1 MAIDLTALGNAVKR
15 HGRVARVVTAEVAGS
30 SPREVGAAMLVWP
43 GGQSGTIGGGT
54 LEHGAAQAARRML
67 ARNEDGSAVAA
78 QPVLERHALGP
89 DLGQCCGGAVK
100 LLFEILD
107 AQRLAVIGHDCDAGV
122 VARPATAG
130 AAREMPLAV
139 RRLIAGARAQGSRPD
154 PQLVQGWMV
163 EPLHHPQTPIWIWG
177 AGHVG
182 RALVSV
188 MAALPDVEITW
199 LDTAPD
205 RFPSTCPEGVQVL
218 PATEPTRMVRHA
230 PARARHVI
238 VTYSH
243 ALDLDLC
250 HVLLRHGFAEAGLIG
265 SATKW
270 ARFRKRL
277 SAIGHTDAQI
287 ARITCPIG
295 RPQLGKHPQA
305 IAVGVAAALLEDRA
319 RQIATQGKTA

>member
-1 MAIDLTALGNAVKR
+1 MAFDLTALADAVAR
-15 HGRVARVVTAEVAGS
+15 HGRVVRVVMAEIAGS
-30 SPREVGAAMLVWP
+30 SPREAGAAMLVWQ

-67 ARNEDGSAVAA
+67 AQGDGGGTTR
-78 QPVLERHALGP
+78 PVLERHALGP

-100 LLFEILD
+100 LLFEAYD
-107 AQRLAVIGHDCDAGV
+107 ADGV
-122 VARPATAG
+122 AKVQSEAEPGIVARPVAPG
-130 AAREMPLAV
+130 APREMPLAV
-139 RRLIAGARAQGSRPD
+139 RRMISAARAQGTRPD
-154 PQLVQGWMV
+154 PQLIHGWMM
-163 EPLHHPQTPIWIWG
+163 EPVHQPQTPVWIWG

-188 MAALPDVEITW
+188 LSALPDTEITW
-199 LDTAPD
+199 IDTARA
-205 RFPSTCPEGVQVL
+205 RFPQSGPDGMLIL
-218 PATEPTRMVRHA
+218 PAAEPARLVPHA
-230 PARARHVI
+230 PAFARHLI

-243 ALDLDLC
+243 ALDLELC
-250 HVLLRHGFAEAGLIG
+250 HHLLSHGFAEAGLIG

-277 SAIGHTDAQI
+277 SALGHTDAQI

-295 RPQLGKHPQA
+295 RPELGKHPQA
-305 IAVGVAAALLEDRA
+305 IAVGVAAALLEDKA